1 MYLEEYLL
9 CAAHTCH
16 PQLHHSWTDE
26 TVGESL
32 AAAARVSSPLDLV
45 ASARMSVMTD
55 NLMSGGICGIVYQLV
70 VRVPYPG
77 LPHQPV
83 ILDSHGP
90 NRVAL
95 HQVHLVFQLVT
106 VH

>member
-1 MYLEEYLL
+1 MFEYI
-9 CAAHTCH
+9 
-16 PQLHHSWTDE
+16 
-26 TVGESL
+26 
-32 AAAARVSSPLDLV
+32 PLDTSLG
-45 ASARMSVMTD
+45 RMSVMTD
-55 NLMSGGICGIVYQLV
+55 NLMSGIVYQLV